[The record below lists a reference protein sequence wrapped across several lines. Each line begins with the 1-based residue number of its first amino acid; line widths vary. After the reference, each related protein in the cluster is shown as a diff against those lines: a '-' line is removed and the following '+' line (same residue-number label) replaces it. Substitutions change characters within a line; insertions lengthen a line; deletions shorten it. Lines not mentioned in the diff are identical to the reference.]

1 MPVPKRRR
9 SSTRRDKARAHKSL
23 TANTGATC
31 PKCGAV
37 KLPHR
42 ICDECGY
49 YKDRAYVVNVT
60 AE

>member
-9 SSTRRDKARAHKSL
+9 CSSRRDRARTHKNL

-31 PKCGAV
+31 SQCGEV

-42 ICDECGY
+42 ICPSCGY
-49 YKDRAYVVNVT
+49 YKDRAYEVNVV